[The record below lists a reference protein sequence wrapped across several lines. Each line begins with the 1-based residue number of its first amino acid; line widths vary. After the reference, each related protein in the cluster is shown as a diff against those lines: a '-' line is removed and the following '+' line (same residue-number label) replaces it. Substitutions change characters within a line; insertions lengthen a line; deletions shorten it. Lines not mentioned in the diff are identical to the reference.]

1 MPKSL
6 ADVRVVARRVRPF
19 AASIGAAL
27 GALAAAAALSSVC
40 AQGALNLNS
49 CRESRPTASIGE
61 LKPHAVPITGTADRR
76 GTASG
81 FIDGVGVER

>member
-6 ADVRVVARRVRPF
+6 ADARVVARRVRPF

-27 GALAAAAALSSVC
+27 GALAAAALSSVC

-49 CRESRPTASIGE
+49 CREPGPTTSIGE
-61 LKPHAVPITGTADRR
+61 LTPHTVPVTGTADRR

-81 FIDGVGVER
+81 FIDGVGVGR

>member
-6 ADVRVVARRVRPF
+6 ADARVVARRVRPF

-49 CRESRPTASIGE
+49 CREPGPTASIGE
-61 LKPHAVPITGTADRR
+61 LTPHAVPITGTADRR